1 MVNFWFPEVLLA
13 LSALL
18 VASQYWY
25 ISRERYQSPALLIVA
40 GLLCL
45 ALAALAGAYRYGI
58 DPYATDLHRAL
69 SRLSGYVSFLAIGL
83 ALLWTCLRLPL
94 GYRSRAPAYV
104 TLVLVIGAALA
115 AAESHVISGPEASR
129 LFSTLGLVIWL
140 LVALWQLISA
150 QSLPRAMAALLLLG
164 AVIIVFAGLVVGTD
178 ASRVFKISRMNW
190 FHLLLAAGVL
200 LLLSARPL
208 FTDLFAEKGKEN
220 A

>member
-25 ISRERYQSPALLIVA
+25 ISRERYQSPALLVVA

-69 SRLSGYVSFLAIGL
+69 SRLSGYVSFFTIGI
-83 ALLWTCLRLPL
+83 ALLWTCLQLPL
-94 GYRSRAPAYV
+94 GHRSRAPAYLA
-104 TLVLVIGAALA
+104 LVLIIALALA
-115 AAESHVISGPEASR
+115 AAESSGLSGAAVSR
-129 LFSTLGLVIWL
+129 LFSTLGLVLWL
-140 LVALWQLISA
+140 LVGLWQLITA
-150 QSLPRAMAALLLLG
+150 QGLPRAMAALLLLG
-164 AVIIVFAGLVVGTD
+164 AVLIVFAGLVVGTD
-178 ASRVFKISRMNW
+178 ASRVFKVARMNW

-208 FTDLFAEKGKEN
+208 FVERNKDN
-220 A
+220 V

>member
-25 ISRERYQSPALLIVA
+25 ISREHYQSPALLVVA

-69 SRLSGYVSFLAIGL
+69 SRLSGYVSFLAIGI

-94 GYRSRAPAYV
+94 GYSSRAPAYL
-104 TLVLVIGAALA
+104 TLVLIIALALA
-115 AAESHVISGPEASR
+115 AAESSGLSGAAVSR
-129 LFSTLGLVIWL
+129 LFSTVGLVLWL
-140 LVALWQLISA
+140 LVALWQLITA
-150 QSLPRAMAALLLLG
+150 QGLPRSMAALLMLG
-164 AVIIVFAGLVVGTD
+164 ALVIVFAGLVVGTD

-200 LLLSARPL
+200 SLLSGRPL
-208 FTDLFAEKGKEN
+208 FHERNTRN
-220 A
+220 V